1 MRQRHF
7 GDRRRAKRS
16 YLTDI
21 DPIAVESSRHN
32 AEKNG
37 VADHVV
43 VAHANLLD
51 DSDVKGDIVLAN
63 ITAEIL
69 LLLAPS
75 MPKNLK
81 ETGTLILSG
90 ILNDR
95 VEKVKAAFGAVGLRT
110 AQERH
115 KGEWCAL
122 VLERGR

>member
-1 MRQRHF
+1 M
-7 GDRRRAKRS
+7 
-16 YLTDI
+16 
-21 DPIAVESSRHN
+21 
-32 AEKNG
+32 
-37 VADHVV
+37 
-43 VAHANLLD
+43 
-51 DSDVKGDIVLAN
+51 LAN